1 MSVVQNGL
9 FNHHTKKENETEM
22 KKNET
27 VDTTFEGSLARSEEE
42 TTKEL
47 QTAKKFLRDIAINLT
62 IKELATC
69 NFKADKQALQEAN
82 ESTNRLIFKNFIQNL
97 QYLRLSFLNVELST
111 EVILCDVLVE
121 LIRENEEVGF
131 YEISERYKD
140 LFFAILPIA
149 EKQSG
154 CNLRYFGINQ

>member
-1 MSVVQNGL
+1 M
-9 FNHHTKKENETEM
+9 E
-22 KKNET
+22 KNET

-42 TTKEL
+42 TSKEL
-47 QTAKKFLRDIAINLT
+47 QTAKKFLRDVAINLT

-82 ESTNRLIFKNFIQNL
+82 GSTNRLIFKNFIQTL
-97 QYLRLSFLNVELST
+97 RYLRLSFLKVKLPT

-131 YEISERYKD
+131 YEIAERYKD
-140 LFFAILPIA
+140 LFFEILPIA

-154 CNLRYFGINQ
+154 CNLRYFGINE

>member
-1 MSVVQNGL
+1 
-9 FNHHTKKENETEM
+9 M
-22 KKNET
+22 KKNGT

-69 NFKADKQALQEAN
+69 NFKADKQSLLEAN

-97 QYLRLSFLNVELST
+97 QHLRLSFVNVELPT

-131 YEISERYKD
+131 DEIAERYKD
-140 LFFAILPIA
+140 LFFEVLPVA
-149 EKQSG
+149 EKRAG

>member
-1 MSVVQNGL
+1 
-9 FNHHTKKENETEM
+9 M

-47 QTAKKFLRDIAINLT
+47 QTAKKFLRDRAKDLVM
-62 IKELATC
+62 KELATC
-69 NFKADKQALQEAN
+69 NFKADKQALQESN

-97 QYLRLSFLNVELST
+97 QHLRLSFVNVELPT

-131 YEISERYKD
+131 YEIAARYKD

>member
-1 MSVVQNGL
+1 
-9 FNHHTKKENETEM
+9 M
-22 KKNET
+22 KKNEA

-69 NFKADKQALQEAN
+69 NFKADKQSLLEAN

-97 QYLRLSFLNVELST
+97 QYLRLSFVNVELPT
-111 EVILCDVLVE
+111 EVILCDVLAE

-131 YEISERYKD
+131 YEIAAR
-140 LFFAILPIA
+140 
-149 EKQSG
+149 
-154 CNLRYFGINQ
+154 

>member
-1 MSVVQNGL
+1 MNTIS
-9 FNHHTKKENETEM
+9 HYKENETEM
-22 KKNET
+22 KKNGT
-27 VDTTFEGSLARSEEE
+27 VDTTFEGNLARSEEE

-69 NFKADKQALQEAN
+69 NFKADKQSLLEAN
-82 ESTNRLIFKNFIQNL
+82 ESTNPWLFKNFIQNL
-97 QYLRLSFLNVELST
+97 QHLRLSFVNVELPT

-131 YEISERYKD
+131 YEIAERYKD
-140 LFFAILPIA
+140 LFFSILPIA

>member
-1 MSVVQNGL
+1 
-9 FNHHTKKENETEM
+9 M

-42 TTKEL
+42 TSKEL
-47 QTAKKFLRDIAINLT
+47 QTAKRFLRDIAINLT

-82 ESTNRLIFKNFIQNL
+82 ESTNPWLFKNFIQNL
-97 QYLRLSFLNVELST
+97 QHLRLSFVNVELPT

-131 YEISERYKD
+131 YEIAERYKD
-140 LFFAILPIA
+140 LFFAILSIA

-154 CNLRYFGINQ
+154 CNLRYFGINE

>member
-1 MSVVQNGL
+1 
-9 FNHHTKKENETEM
+9 M
-22 KKNET
+22 KKNEA

-42 TTKEL
+42 TNKEL

-97 QYLRLSFLNVELST
+97 QHLRLSFVNVELPT
-111 EVILCDVLVE
+111 EVILCDVLAE

-131 YEISERYKD
+131 YEIAERYKD
-140 LFFAILPIA
+140 LFFSILPIA

-154 CNLRYFGINQ
+154 CNLRYFGINE

>member
-1 MSVVQNGL
+1 
-9 FNHHTKKENETEM
+9 M

-47 QTAKKFLRDIAINLT
+47 QTAKKFLRDRAKDLVM
-62 IKELATC
+62 KELATC
-69 NFKADKQALQEAN
+69 NFKADKQALQESN

-97 QYLRLSFLNVELST
+97 QHLRLSFVNVELPT

-121 LIRENEEVGF
+121 LIRENEEVGGD
-131 YEISERYKD
+131 EIAARYKD

>member
-1 MSVVQNGL
+1 
-9 FNHHTKKENETEM
+9 M

-47 QTAKKFLRDIAINLT
+47 QTAKKFLRDIAIDLT

-131 YEISERYKD
+131 YEIAERYKD

-154 CNLRYFGINQ
+154 CNLRYFGINE

>member
-1 MSVVQNGL
+1 
-9 FNHHTKKENETEM
+9 M

-42 TTKEL
+42 TAKEL
-47 QTAKKFLRDIAINLT
+47 QTAKKFLRDIAIDLT

-97 QYLRLSFLNVELST
+97 QYLRLSFLNVELPT

-131 YEISERYKD
+131 YEIAERYKD
-140 LFFAILPIA
+140 LFFEILPVA
-149 EKQSG
+149 EKKAG
-154 CNLRYFGINQ
+154 CNLRYVGINQ